1 MNNNDPKATQASS
14 QIWRPASTVL
24 TVLGLTLAYQT
35 VFALPVGANMAI
47 SMKPASGGMSGAAFT
62 MPQEVSAAVFGN
74 PATLTQFSG
83 TQFGLG
89 ASILKIELENTQ
101 TGAGGTNVSD
111 SIADNYVIPDFGF
124 SNQIGEGWVIGAGVQ
139 VGAGLGADF
148 RDDPVR
154 VGALAGTELPFTSEL
169 LSFNANLS
177 IAKQITPS
185 TSIGATATVGFGLLQ
200 LGTTGESGPDIPTGQ
215 FGGTTAS
222 VHDTGARFSLG
233 ITQQVSETIVL
244 SALYK
249 SKLKYEFEDVTFT
262 TVAPEGFQTL
272 TVEQPAEYVLGAA
285 MHLSPLWLV
294 EIDIQRNLWGD
305 ASTYQDIYED
315 QTIFMLGTQYTL
327 GDWRFRLG
335 YRHQSDQFREE
346 PNNSINSLHG
356 LGSIPLPFVGNDLIK
371 IVQTA
376 SAPVVSSDSL
386 SLGIGYNISSS
397 ARIDTFAAYSFEESL
412 TRNTP
417 NVDAAL
423 GLPASSSYRADVALW
438 AVGVGVS
445 FTF

>member
-1 MNNNDPKATQASS
+1 MKYPN
-14 QIWRPASTVL
+14 VL
-24 TVLGLTLAYQT
+24 VNFR
-35 VFALPVGANMAI
+35 VPV
-47 SMKPASGGMSGAAFT
+47 P
-62 MPQEVSAAVFGN
+62 
-74 PATLTQFSG
+74 
-83 TQFGLG
+83 
-89 ASILKIELENTQ
+89 
-101 TGAGGTNVSD
+101 
-111 SIADNYVIPDFGF
+111 
-124 SNQIGEGWVIGAGVQ
+124 
-139 VGAGLGADF
+139 
-148 RDDPVR
+148 
-154 VGALAGTELPFTSEL
+154 
-169 LSFNANLS
+169 
-177 IAKQITPS
+177 
-185 TSIGATATVGFGLLQ
+185 
-200 LGTTGESGPDIPTGQ
+200 
-215 FGGTTAS
+215 
-222 VHDTGARFSLG
+222 
-233 ITQQVSETIVL
+233 
-244 SALYK
+244 
-249 SKLKYEFEDVTFT
+249 LKYEFEDVTFT

-335 YRHQSDQFREE
+335 YSHQSDQFREE

-412 TRNTP
+412 TRDTP

>member
-1 MNNNDPKATQASS
+1 MNNNDPKATQMSS

-124 SNQIGEGWVIGAGVQ
+124 SNQTGEGWVIGAGVQ

-154 VGALAGTELPFTSEL
+154 VGALVGTELPFTSEL

-185 TSIGATATVGFGLLQ
+185 TSIGAAATVGFGLLQ

-233 ITQQVSETIVL
+233 ITQQVSDNIVV

-305 ASTYQDIYED
+305 ASTYQDIYE
-315 QTIFMLGTQYTL
+315 IG
-327 GDWRFRLG
+327 RA
-335 YRHQSDQFREE
+335 SCRER
-346 PNNSINSLHG
+346 
-356 LGSIPLPFVGNDLIK
+356 V
-371 IVQTA
+371 
-376 SAPVVSSDSL
+376 
-386 SLGIGYNISSS
+386 
-397 ARIDTFAAYSFEESL
+397 
-412 TRNTP
+412 
-417 NVDAAL
+417 
-423 GLPASSSYRADVALW
+423 
-438 AVGVGVS
+438 
-445 FTF
+445 